1 MRKGFGVT
9 ANRLS
14 DGTVVYL
21 TSAREWSTVAR
32 DTAFLETAAESD
44 ALLAWAKTQERAV
57 CGPYVF
63 ELAIDESGAWRTNA
77 RERLRAAGAAA
88 VRTRLGVGESA

>member
-21 TSAREWSTVAR
+21 TAAREWSTRAVDA
-32 DTAFLETAAESD
+32 AFLETAAQSE
-44 ALLAWAKTQERAV
+44 ALLAWAKTQERAI

-63 ELAIDESGAWRTNA
+63 ELSIDESGAWHTNA

-88 VRTRLGVGESA
+88 VRARLGVGETA